1 LSTSSPRSTG
11 QPSLERLRAVAER
24 AAVAGGRRS
33 LEGFGG
39 RVRVA
44 TKLDGSPVTRFDRAA
59 EAEIRGVIGR
69 SFPEHV
75 VLGEEGGRTGTDERY
90 RWIVDPI
97 DGTKSFVRG
106 VPLYAVLVGVEVEGR
121 PSVGVIHLPPLGETV
136 SAAIGHGCRWNARRA
151 HVSTTARLSEAT
163 LLVTSVR
170 GIERRGIPFRRLSEA
185 TQTQRGW
192 GDGYGYALVATGRAD
207 AMVDADVHVWDVAPL
222 LPILQEAGG
231 RFTDW
236 RGRATIEGRD
246 AVGSNG
252 RIHDSLLRLLRP
264 GTGRRTPRP
273 RGK

>member
-1 LSTSSPRSTG
+1 MGRSKVRGRGPPPLPRL
-11 QPSLERLRAVAER
+11 LEVAER

-39 RVRVA
+39 SVRA
-44 TKLDGSPVTRFDRAA
+44 EIKPDGSPVTRFDRAA
-59 EAEIRGVIGR
+59 EAEIRRVIR
-69 SFPEHV
+69 RAFPGHV
-75 VLGEEGGRTGTDERY
+75 ILGEEGGRSGTDARC

-106 VPLYAVLVGVEVEGR
+106 VPLYSVLIGVVVDER
-121 PSVGVIHLPPLGETV
+121 PSVGVIHLPALRETV
-136 SAAIGHGCRWNARRA
+136 SAAVGYGCTWNGKPAR
-151 HVSTTARLSEAT
+151 VSRTARLSEAT
-163 LLVTSVR
+163 LLTTSVR

-185 TQTQRGW
+185 THTQRGW

-207 AMVDADVHVWDVAPL
+207 AMVDSDVHVWDVAPL
-222 LPILQEAGG
+222 LPILEEAGG

-252 RIHDSLLRLLRP
+252 RLHDPLLRLLRRS
-264 GTGRRTPRP
+264 GRP
-273 RGK
+273 RRASSR